1 LEEDGM
7 SSGYRIEELSGL
19 AGSPAAGQVPNGGR
33 RVPAGDIQLHVTEA
47 GSGPALVWLHG
58 AGPGASGMSNFRQNL
73 GAFAGYRNLV
83 FDLPRFG
90 GSDKPV
96 LSEPFAP
103 YAAAR
108 LAAALDGL
116 RIGRASLVGNSM
128 GGAVAMKLAA
138 DRPDLVD
145 RLVLMAPAGT
155 TPDDWAGGVPE
166 GLLAI
171 VQWMH
176 QGPSRELVERFARL
190 QVYDPSVLTEDL
202 IRERLAAAS
211 DPAIVE
217 TNPQTNPVPGD
228 LKPDLPRIEAPA
240 LLLWGREDR
249 FIPLEWALEAL
260 RGIPDAELRVIPRC
274 GHWVQFERRELFDR
288 AAGEFLGG
296 VR

>member
-1 LEEDGM
+1 M
-7 SSGYRIEELSGL
+7 SSGYRIEELSAL
-19 AGSPAAGQVPNGGR
+19 AASRAGGPEPPGGR
-33 RVPAGDIQLHVTEA
+33 RVPAGDIALHVTEV

-58 AGPGASGMSNFRQNL
+58 AGPGATGMSNFRRNL
-73 GAFAGYRNLV
+73 AAFAGYRSLV

-90 GSDKPV
+90 RSDKPV

-108 LAAALDGL
+108 LAAALDELGVA
-116 RIGRASLVGNSM
+116 RASIVGNSM

-145 RLVLMAPAGT
+145 RLVLMAPVGT
-155 TPDDWAGGVPE
+155 TPDDWSGGIPE
-166 GLLAI
+166 GLMAI
-171 VQWMH
+171 VEWMR

-190 QVYDPSVLTEDL
+190 QVHDPAVLTGEL
-202 IRERLAAAS
+202 IQERLEAAS
-211 DPAIVE
+211 DPAVVATNPE
-217 TNPQTNPVPGD
+217 TNPAPGD
-228 LKPDLPRIEAPA
+228 LKPDLARIEAPA

-249 FIPLEWALEAL
+249 FIPLEWALTAL

-274 GHWVQFERRELFDR
+274 GHWVQYERPELFNR

-296 VR
+296 GR